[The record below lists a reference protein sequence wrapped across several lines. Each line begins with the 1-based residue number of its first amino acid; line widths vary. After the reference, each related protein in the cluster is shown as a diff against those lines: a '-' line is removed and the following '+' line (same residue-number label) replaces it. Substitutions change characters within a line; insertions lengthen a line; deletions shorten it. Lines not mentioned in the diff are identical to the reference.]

1 MKKLIGI
8 CGLKKSGKDTVA
20 SILSRALLPQ
30 RTVRIGFADALKEEV
45 ARSLGV
51 TPDYI
56 NSNKD
61 NFRLILQGWGTDFR
75 RKLHGE
81 DYWIQKWL
89 SKVAKW
95 PDDVDNILVPDV
107 RFQNEY
113 DVIKELNG
121 VIIRVVRDDINGN
134 DGHQSERESE
144 GFDPDIRILNN
155 QSLNDL
161 DREVRTR
168 VIKLLE
174 E

>member
-51 TPDYI
+51 TPEYI
-56 NSNKD
+56 NANKD

-107 RFQNEY
+107 RFANEY

-121 VIIRVVRDDINGN
+121 TIIYVIRDDVITG
-134 DGHQSERESE
+134 DLHQSEIGCMTFKS
-144 GFDPDIRILNN
+144 DIRILNN
-155 QSLNDL
+155 RSLNDL